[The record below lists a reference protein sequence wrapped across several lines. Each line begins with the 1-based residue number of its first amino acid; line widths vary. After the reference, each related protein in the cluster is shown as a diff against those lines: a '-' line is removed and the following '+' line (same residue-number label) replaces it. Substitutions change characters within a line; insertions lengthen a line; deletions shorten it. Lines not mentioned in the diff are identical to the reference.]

1 MRTFM
6 GITLPSIGL
15 YYINRDNPR
24 YQEIPQWQKILFWII
39 IPPGDDSQIIR
50 IPKPFEPG
58 LLFGSLPEAFLEW
71 IDKRD
76 PEAMTE
82 TLKAIFETAAPG
94 YMPQAVLPLVENATN
109 YSFFMDRPVVPRGKE
124 KYPPELQYGTYTSE
138 TAKKLG
144 SWVGYSP
151 AKIDNILRAWSGTL
165 GRYAIDGIDEL
176 LMGTGIVKTPPQPS
190 TVMTDWPVVRAF
202 LVRDPYG
209 SSSESVD
216 RLYQRLEKMEQHEKY
231 VQEMVSRVEA
241 GDQSAIKKSKDYK
254 RAHPEAV
261 IAYDFDTKQTYSKAA
276 RYLREQ
282 VRHFSD
288 IRRYQREIHASY
300 TMSPQ
305 EKRKRINK
313 SNRIMTKIAQDALGK
328 FAIGA
333 KEDPSILPPDM
344 IDHLDEKLRE
354 LIGGAVE
361 RVKSVAPP
369 PPAPPQPIPPTPP
382 PPAPV
387 QPRQAPVTMP
397 TPAPAP
403 AAPSLQPSRSIET
416 FRPAGPVGAGR

>member
-1 MRTFM
+1 M
-6 GITLPSIGL
+6 
-15 YYINRDNPR
+15 
-24 YQEIPQWQKILFWII
+24 
-39 IPPGDDSQIIR
+39 
-50 IPKPFEPG
+50 
-58 LLFGSLPEAFLEW
+58 
-71 IDKRD
+71 
-76 PEAMTE
+76 
-82 TLKAIFETAAPG
+82 
-94 YMPQAVLPLVENATN
+94 
-109 YSFFMDRPVVPRGKE
+109 PRGKE

-138 TAKKLG
+138 TAKKVG

-151 AKIDNILRAWSGTL
+151 AKIDNILNAWTGTL
-165 GRYAIDGIDEL
+165 GRYATAGIDEL

-241 GDQSAIKKSKDYK
+241 GDQGAIKKAKDYK

-282 VRHFSD
+282 TRNFSD

-300 TMSPQ
+300 TMSSQ

-361 RVKSVAPP
+361 KGKSVAPP
-369 PPAPPQPIPPTPP
+369 QPAPTPPTRP

-416 FRPAGPVGAGR
+416 FRPAGPVGVGR